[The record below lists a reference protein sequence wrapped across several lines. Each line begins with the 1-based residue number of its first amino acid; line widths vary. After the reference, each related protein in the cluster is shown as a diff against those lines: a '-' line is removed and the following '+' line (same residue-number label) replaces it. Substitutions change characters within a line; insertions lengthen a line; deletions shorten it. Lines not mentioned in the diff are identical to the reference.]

1 MGKYRKSLP
10 WFLPSLCFS
19 VWGRRRKLGLSG
31 GKKTAHNA
39 KTIWQPADCERME
52 EERGEN
58 TNRFQVFAHS
68 ILENAGWP
76 CTHRGSSKTCFT
88 FFIAKETFHLQG
100 SLSGRKVGLGWVYFD
115 LRCSTIFPTCSAS
128 SANVP
133 SAQAEPEGGTIA
145 QIKVNPTQLS
155 NQMDHP
161 VV

>member
-1 MGKYRKSLP
+1 MSQNKGMVTLTQPKPLTTLWVGKYRKSLP

-68 ILENAGWP
+68 ILENAGWFS
-76 CTHRGSSKTCFT
+76 THCSKRYLNGRQSIQLFVVFDTSPGDTDRCCHLEPLLLQTCP
-88 FFIAKETFHLQG
+88 L
-100 SLSGRKVGLGWVYFD
+100 
-115 LRCSTIFPTCSAS
+115 
-128 SANVP
+128 
-133 SAQAEPEGGTIA
+133 
-145 QIKVNPTQLS
+145 
-155 NQMDHP
+155 
-161 VV
+161 